1 MSLKPGANLIRREV
15 LPFGLSLLLLV
26 AAALV
31 VDAVLHMT
39 DQVWIG
45 RWLGIPGLVL
55 ILGSF
60 GYSLRKRKLISRGN
74 PAVLLR
80 YHERM
85 SWAGS
90 LLILVHAGIHFNAVL
105 PWLAVAAMLVNVTS
119 GLTGKYL
126 LRRARL
132 RLESA
137 RQALADDGLSPAEV
151 EQNLYRDSLTLD
163 FVKRWRVVHIP
174 ITLAF
179 AILASAHL
187 ISTAI
192 FWDWQ

>member
-151 EQNLYRDSLTLD
+151 EQHLYRDSLTLD

>member
-1 MSLKPGANLIRREV
+1 MD
-15 LPFGLSLLLLV
+15 F
-26 AAALV
+26 
-31 VDAVLHMT
+31 HT
-39 DQVWIG
+39 
-45 RWLGIPGLVL
+45 
-55 ILGSF
+55 
-60 GYSLRKRKLISRGN
+60 
-74 PAVLLR
+74 
-80 YHERM
+80 
-85 SWAGS
+85 
-90 LLILVHAGIHFNAVL
+90 
-105 PWLAVAAMLVNVTS
+105 
-119 GLTGKYL
+119 TGKYL

>member
-1 MSLKPGANLIRREV
+1 VSLKPGANLIRREV